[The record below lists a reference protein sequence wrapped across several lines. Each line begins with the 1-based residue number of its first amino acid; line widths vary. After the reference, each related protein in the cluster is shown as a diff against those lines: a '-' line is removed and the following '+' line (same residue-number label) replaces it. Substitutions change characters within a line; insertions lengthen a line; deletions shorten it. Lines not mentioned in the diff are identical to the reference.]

1 MKHYPR
7 ITQQQTTNQHN
18 TSHHP
23 VTISFD
29 NNNPV
34 KNDIKPFYCQKFKT
48 QYDNQSVITNTP
60 VDLTQPNDTGWKE
73 ELAFLIKNN
82 NSKLLATVD
91 EKNKTLQAA
100 ISNDIN
106 SNFKDFQG
114 TFFKVVNNMIASQ
127 MEILNINVEK
137 NI

>member
-1 MKHYPR
+1 MH
-7 ITQQQTTNQHN
+7 
-18 TSHHP
+18 
-23 VTISFD
+23 
-29 NNNPV
+29 
-34 KNDIKPFYCQKFKT
+34 NDIKPFSCQKCKT
-48 QYDNQSVITNTP
+48 QYDNQSVITNTT

-82 NSKLLATVD
+82 NSKLLTTVD
-91 EKNKTLQAA
+91 GKKTLQAA

-114 TFFKVVNNMIASQ
+114 TFFKVINNMITSQ